1 MEELGILSG
10 KLEFIHIFELP
21 GHVSMIPF
29 LGDSPVVC
37 ESTELEIYHRGLH
50 LSN

>member
-1 MEELGILSG
+1 MQELGILTG
-10 KLEFIHIFELP
+10 KLELIHIVELP

-37 ESTELEIYHRGLH
+37 ESTELGI
-50 LSN
+50 